1 MTAKRYWI
9 KCSVNFVWAN
19 SMEVLEYFKSIED
32 IELYL
37 LVFLVLF
44 TLWFIRNTVKY
55 YKGEK
60 RNIKHLHRFAK
71 EGEED
76 SQYKLAQRFQKGK
89 MVKRSCNDAAFWYQ
103 RAAFSGNE
111 DAKNKIDKILK
122 KKSCQ

>member
-9 KCSVNFVWAN
+9 KCSVNFVWGN
-19 SMEVLEYFKSIED
+19 SMEVLEYFKSIKD

-37 LVFLVLF
+37 LVFLVIF

-122 KKSCQ
+122 KKSCK